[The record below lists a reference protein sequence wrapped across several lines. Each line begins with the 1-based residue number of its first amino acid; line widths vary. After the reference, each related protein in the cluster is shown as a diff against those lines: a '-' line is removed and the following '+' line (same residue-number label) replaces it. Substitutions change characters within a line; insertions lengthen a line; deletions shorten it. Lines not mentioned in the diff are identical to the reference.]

1 MGSGICRAG
10 ECVGQNCAITKAE
23 KMISIEH
30 EEKLTIVGVF
40 GEFTVADYRQF
51 EEEVGAQLKA
61 QGRLNLLIDL
71 TGMLEY
77 TLDVALED
85 IRFARE
91 HASDVGRIAIISNE
105 DLVAWLAL
113 LTSLFIEADVKV
125 FDSEAQ
131 ARKWLGEGA
140 A

>member
-1 MGSGICRAG
+1 
-10 ECVGQNCAITKAE
+10 
-23 KMISIEH
+23 MISIEH

-40 GEFTVADYRQF
+40 GEFNVGDYRKF
-51 EEEVGAQLKA
+51 EDEVSAQLKE

-71 TGMLEY
+71 TGMLKY

-85 IRFARE
+85 VRFARE
-91 HASDVGRIAIISNE
+91 HAKDVGRVAIISEE

-125 FDSEAQ
+125 FDSEEL
-131 ARKWLGEGA
+131 ARNWLAESPA
-140 A
+140 

>member
-1 MGSGICRAG
+1 
-10 ECVGQNCAITKAE
+10 
-23 KMISIEH
+23 MISVEH
-30 EEKLTIVGVF
+30 EDKLTIVGVF
-40 GEFTVADYRQF
+40 GEFNVADYRKF

-71 TGMLEY
+71 TGMLKY

-85 IRFARE
+85 VRFARE
-91 HASDVGRIAIISNE
+91 HAKDVGRIAIISDE

-113 LTSLFIEADVKV
+113 LTSLFIEAEVKV
-125 FDSEAQ
+125 FDSEEL
-131 ARKWLGEGA
+131 ARNWLAKRA

>member
-1 MGSGICRAG
+1 
-10 ECVGQNCAITKAE
+10 
-23 KMISIEH
+23 MISIEH
-30 EEKLTIVGVF
+30 EDRLTIVGVF
-40 GEFTVADYRQF
+40 GEFELADYRRF

-61 QGRLNLLIDL
+61 QGRLSLLIDL

-91 HASDVGRIAIISNE
+91 HAGDVGRIAIISNQ

-125 FDSEAQ
+125 FDSEEQ
-131 ARKWLGEGA
+131 ARKWLGEIASQGPDEN
-140 A
+140 